1 LKTYGWDGVAAHGH
15 QPAHAWIWVGSII
28 PFSLIGAYIM
38 TRIWNAKAGSSAH

>member
-1 LKTYGWDGVAAHGH
+1 VAAHGH

-38 TRIWNAKAGSSAH
+38 TRIWNAKAGAGAH